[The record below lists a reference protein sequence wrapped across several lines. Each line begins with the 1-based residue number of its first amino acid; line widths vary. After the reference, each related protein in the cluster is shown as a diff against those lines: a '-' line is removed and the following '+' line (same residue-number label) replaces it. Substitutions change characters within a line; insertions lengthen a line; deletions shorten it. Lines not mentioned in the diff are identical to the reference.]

1 MKIWTK
7 CLSIVAITGMSASV
21 WAQVPSGAD
30 PVSTAPPAAPAAAP
44 AAGGGTIWNFFG
56 INKAGLKECKI
67 KLCKS
72 NIGIL
77 LGNTM
82 KPMSAMSGGLL
93 PSCCPKVLNE
103 DALNKAAKEG
113 PEAAK
118 GDAQAAAAKI
128 AKDEAEAKERRAAVR
143 YLGTVDCHYWGSVA
157 EPALQA
163 ALRSDRNECV
173 RWEAAMALGNGCC
186 CTKKT
191 IASLTI
197 SVYGVEKEGLTVA
210 GTFADGNPVETSER
224 VKGAALAALQHC
236 LSCYTE
242 TVQPGPE
249 KPERGPEKTDKPVAQ
264 GPVAQGAVTFQP
276 AVYQKPVQA
285 RTMAQVVQDARQ
297 VTMTP
302 TTVNVPLP
310 REQRVK
316 GEGSSRTLSGVF
328 SRAFGPNPPAPGEP
342 PTETAVIPSAPP
354 PRYSGLLPWLTR

>member
-1 MKIWTK
+1 
-7 CLSIVAITGMSASV
+7 
-21 WAQVPSGAD
+21 
-30 PVSTAPPAAPAAAP
+30 
-44 AAGGGTIWNFFG
+44 
-56 INKAGLKECKI
+56 
-67 KLCKS
+67 
-72 NIGIL
+72 
-77 LGNTM
+77 
-82 KPMSAMSGGLL
+82 
-93 PSCCPKVLNE
+93 
-103 DALNKAAKEG
+103 
-113 PEAAK
+113 
-118 GDAQAAAAKI
+118 
-128 AKDEAEAKERRAAVR
+128 
-143 YLGTVDCHYWGSVA
+143 
-157 EPALQA
+157 
-163 ALRSDRNECV
+163 
-173 RWEAAMALGNGCC
+173 MALGNGCC

-191 IASLTI
+191 IASLTL
-197 SVYGVEKEGLTVA
+197 SVYGVDKEGLTVA

-242 TVQPGPE
+242 NVVPGPE

-328 SRAFGPNPPAPGEP
+328 SRAFGPNPPAPGEASP
-342 PTETAVIPSAPP
+342 ETAVIPTAPP